1 MSSPNDVSS
10 RGVTTYDNL
19 HPSSLTILDIRAKLS
34 MTNDDDTN
42 HHEETTMYP
51 MDIPTTRDELLER
64 LEQALKAEAFDEARE
79 YQALLDALETP

>member
-1 MSSPNDVSS
+1 
-10 RGVTTYDNL
+10 
-19 HPSSLTILDIRAKLS
+19 
-34 MTNDDDTN
+34 
-42 HHEETTMYP
+42 MYP